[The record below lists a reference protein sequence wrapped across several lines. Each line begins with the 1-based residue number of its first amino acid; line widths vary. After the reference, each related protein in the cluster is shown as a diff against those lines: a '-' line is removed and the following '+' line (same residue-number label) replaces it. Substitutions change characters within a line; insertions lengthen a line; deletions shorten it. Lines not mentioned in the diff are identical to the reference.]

1 MAKINREQFLDNI
14 QNIINEKLDLKEQVI
29 DNTAKFSIRKYVVSL
44 LESG

>member
-29 DNTAKFSIRKYVVSL
+29 DNTAKFGIRKYVVSL